1 MPNILA
7 VARIVSQIL
16 RDMPTNGTAE
26 IRTSVLA
33 EIAGVQPENLPSL
46 QNDVLTELE
55 LRVLESDYS
64 VDIRDDVTTVNRRL
78 ARHGAFKFHP
88 APDVGVKGPSLEER
102 ERLADGII
110 LKLPESYRNDAAGR
124 RRIVEVLLLRPAAEV
139 EDILES
145 AFWIS
150 YKTEKKY
157 GFWQLA
163 MQRFKVA
170 DDETKWLRRLVESHG
185 SKIEQQENL
194 DMLIAVYKPDSQKLE
209 TMAPLSG
216 IFPSRVRAEAARR
229 KPQALVDND

>member
-16 RDMPTNGTAE
+16 RDMPTNGTGE

-33 EIAGVQPENLPSL
+33 EIAGVQPESLPSL
-46 QNDVLTELE
+46 QGDVLTELE

-64 VDIRDDVTTVNRRL
+64 VDIRDDVTTVTRCSARR
-78 ARHGAFKFHP
+78 GAFTFQ
-88 APDVGVKGPSLEER
+88 ATVVAADLEGLEER
-102 ERLADGII
+102 ERLADEIF
-110 LKLPESYRNDAAGR
+110 LKIPESYRNDAAGR